1 MALRFERPHL
11 RNQSP
16 AGGVAMKIS
25 ESDFRRLHWKSRK
38 LDEVCRII
46 WPEADEQGIGA
57 TVYRIANVIGEYR
70 PGPLRTVDAFIDG
83 EKVSR

>member
-1 MALRFERPHL
+1 ME
-11 RNQSP
+11 
-16 AGGVAMKIS
+16 IS

-46 WPEADEQGIGA
+46 WPENARPASAIETLL
-57 TVYRIANVIGEYR
+57 TVEGVIGEYR
-70 PGPLRTVDAFIDG
+70 PGPLRTVDQFLDGENRYADG

>member
-1 MALRFERPHL
+1 
-11 RNQSP
+11 
-16 AGGVAMKIS
+16 MKIS

-46 WPEADEQGIGA
+46 FPDAGDVIRGKRSAEGRVELIAEA
-57 TVYRIANVIGEYR
+57 IGEYR
-70 PGPLRTVDAFIDG
+70 PGPLSTVDAFIDG